1 MTGPWERRRVRRRA
15 GASAARQYQR
25 YKREWQRS
33 HRKLFMGLATAV
45 GVVLVGTLLAARHH
59 LFPYY
64 AGFASGLLVAFYV
77 LVRESPPTWIENYQ
91 VGAWGEERTAKVL
104 EPLLSRGWV
113 ILHDLTRIKSN
124 LDHVLVGPGGVF
136 VLDTKNWVGTANA
149 NGDQLTLTR
158 PDGKSG
164 YNSQA
169 LAQQARRQGAEL
181 NRVLRQ
187 RSGLSPWVSAV
198 VVLWADFPA
207 GAVAGNRMSYV
218 HGDHLVEWLS
228 GQRACLNAD
237 QVAHI
242 ASALEPGQRRRS
254 ASQTIPAP
262 AP

>member
-15 GASAARQYQR
+15 GASAARQYLR

-45 GVVLVGTLLAARHH
+45 GVVLVGTVLAARHH
-59 LFPYY
+59 LVPYY
-64 AGFASGLLVAFYV
+64 GGFASGLLFAFYV

-91 VGAWGEERTAKVL
+91 VGAWGEERTAKVI

-113 ILHDLTRIKSN
+113 ILHDLNRIKSN

-136 VLDTKNWVGTANA
+136 VLDTKNSPGTATA
-149 NGDQLTLTR
+149 NGDQLTLTS
-158 PDGKSG
+158 PDGKPFTSD
-164 YNSQA
+164 A
-169 LAQQARRQGAEL
+169 KARQARGQGFEL

-187 RSGLSPWVSAV
+187 RCGLHPWVSAV

-207 GAVAGNRMSYV
+207 RAVAGNRMSYV

-237 QVAHI
+237 QVAQI
-242 ASALEPGQRRRS
+242 ASALEPGQRRRPLKQ
-254 ASQTIPAP
+254 AIPDPAP
-262 AP
+262 